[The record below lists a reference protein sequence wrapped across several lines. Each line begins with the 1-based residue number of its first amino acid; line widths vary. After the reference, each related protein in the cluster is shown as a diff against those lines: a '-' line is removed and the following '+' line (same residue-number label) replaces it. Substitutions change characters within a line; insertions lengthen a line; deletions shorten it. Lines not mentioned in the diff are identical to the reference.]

1 MWKAEARDLCAC
13 DSGSGSSNG
22 GGGGPTVL
30 VAVKGVKDGAGA
42 KERGDL
48 LRELGIMQ
56 HLGQHPNVVTLLGC
70 CTQQGEAFPG
80 NINCAFLIGNIC
92 VCNFIIHIYMQVI
105 YF

>member
-1 MWKAEARDLCAC
+1 MDDTLISFILQVWKAEARDLCAC

-30 VAVKGVKDGAGA
+30 VAVKGVKEGAGT

-70 CTQQGEAFPG
+70 CTQQGEAFPASTLLSQQC
-80 NINCAFLIGNIC
+80 IIFL
-92 VCNFIIHIYMQVI
+92 
-105 YF
+105 